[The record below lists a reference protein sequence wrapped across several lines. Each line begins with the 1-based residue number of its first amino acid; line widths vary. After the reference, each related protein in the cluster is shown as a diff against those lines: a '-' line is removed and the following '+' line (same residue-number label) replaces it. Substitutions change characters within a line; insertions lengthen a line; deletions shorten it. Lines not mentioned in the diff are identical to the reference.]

1 MRGGDDEGCVS
12 ILKRFADHV
21 RSRPDAEFFCWVNGK
36 GRATARYTLS
46 SFDAASEAVATALP
60 IVRGQ
65 RVLLS
70 YTPSVDFYV
79 AFWACFRIGA
89 VPIPVAPAFS
99 EADAD
104 RLLLIAAD
112 SKAEVVLTNSQYAR
126 FKTLKM
132 AKVKAKRLF
141 LRASHTSGFAGLGR
155 LKWIS
160 LKWTRRKIKKGERNG
175 SSIRPNHSM
184 EKLASSCTAA
194 AARQT
199 RRDVSPLT
207 QICTIS

>member
-1 MRGGDDEGCVS
+1 M
-12 ILKRFADHV
+12 
-21 RSRPDAEFFCWVNGK
+21 
-36 GRATARYTLS
+36 
-46 SFDAASEAVATALP
+46 ATALP

-112 SKAEVVLTNSQYAR
+112 SKAEVVLTNSHAR

-160 LKWTRRKIKKGERNG
+160 TTEMDKKKNKKGKKRFVDTPQPFDGKACFIMYSSG
-175 SSIRPNHSM
+175 S
-184 EKLASSCTAA
+184 
-194 AARQT
+194 RQT